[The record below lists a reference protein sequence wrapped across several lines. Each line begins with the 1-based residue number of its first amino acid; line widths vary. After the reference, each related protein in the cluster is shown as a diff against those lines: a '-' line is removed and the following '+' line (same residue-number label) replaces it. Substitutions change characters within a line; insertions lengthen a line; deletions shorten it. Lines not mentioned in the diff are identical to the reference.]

1 MNKTGGGGGG
11 WKIQG
16 KERKEKKERWKDLKS
31 IFKVLDAVEPL
42 IRSKGYLMEPREST
56 YDTKQSRVLSAD

>member
-1 MNKTGGGGGG
+1 MEDLREGG
-11 WKIQG
+11 KR
-16 KERKEKKERWKDLKS
+16 ERERERWKDLKS
-31 IFKVLDAVEPL
+31 IFKVPDAVEPL